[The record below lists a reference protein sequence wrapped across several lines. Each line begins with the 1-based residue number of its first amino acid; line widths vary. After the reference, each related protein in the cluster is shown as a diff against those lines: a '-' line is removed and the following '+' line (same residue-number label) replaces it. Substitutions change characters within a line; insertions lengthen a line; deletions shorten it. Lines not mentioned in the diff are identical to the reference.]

1 MEKSLV
7 VSIAADKLP
16 ENLNQNDEIYKKVNE
31 INMKKSSP
39 EMKQK
44 HENRSKE
51 IKEIIVKICKSQ
63 PEL

>member
-7 VSIAADKLP
+7 VAIAADKLP
-16 ENLNQNDEIYKKVNE
+16 ENLNENDEIYKMVNE
-31 INMKKSSP
+31 INMKKSSA

-51 IKEIIVKICKSQ
+51 IKEIIVKICKS
-63 PEL
+63 